1 MQKLIEINFFL
12 LYFQINTNGI
22 LTFLNEFPDFLN
34 IPFPIEYPAIS
45 PFYSNIDTTNADGS
59 TKISY
64 YQTTDSNLLNRAS
77 NVIRGAFSDASDYTA
92 KSLFV
97 VTWNNVQKWRGESRE
112 RLYEKNT
119 FQVAVIS
126 DDESSY
132 VEFLYPQGG
141 IEWVQAETGES
152 GLPDIRARAG
162 FISSDGRYIA
172 LKGSGTD
179 RVRNLPETSNYGQPG
194 RWLYR
199 VGKLPEGANPVEPDN
214 VSHQEETSQPLTC
227 AHGGRLQCHSSSICE
242 DTQDGF
248 CCKCKESYYGNG
260 YSCILSNIPIR
271 VTGSI
276 TGHIGS
282 TSIASQ
288 LQAYVVM
295 VDGRAYTAVS
305 ALTGDLGP
313 KVQLLQIIG
322 GVIGWLFAK
331 PVGQTLNGY
340 QITGG
345 KFNHTSNIRFDSGE
359 NLIITQRY
367 VGLNLWDQLAAE
379 IEISGDVPY
388 VHEGIKVSMDEFVE
402 EYTTSGPNSIQAV
415 SSHRIKLSSGD
426 PDITYTIYQN
436 VSVFMISFCFAQLTF
451 NHRSNTTH
459 ALLLSKLN
467 ETIISTAA

>member
-1 MQKLIEINFFL
+1 M
-12 LYFQINTNGI
+12 
-22 LTFLNEFPDFLN
+22 
-34 IPFPIEYPAIS
+34 PFPIEYPAIS

-64 YQTTDSNLLNRAS
+64 YQSTDYNLLSRAS
-77 NVIRGAFSDASDYTA
+77 STIREAFSNASDFSA
-92 KSLFV
+92 QSLFIA
-97 VTWNNVQKWRGESRE
+97 TWSNVPKWRGESRE

-126 DDESSY
+126 NAESSY

-141 IEWVQAETGES
+141 LQWVQAENGES

-162 FISSDGRYIA
+162 FILSDGRYIA

-179 RVRNLPETSNYGQPG
+179 RVRHLSETSNAGQPG

-199 VGKLPEGANPVEPDN
+199 VGKLAEGASVEEPDN
-214 VSHQEETSQPLTC
+214 VSHQEEPSQALTC
-227 AHGGRLQCHSSSICE
+227 ASGGRLQCHSSATCE

-248 CCKCKESYYGNG
+248 CCKCKDGYYGNG
-260 YSCILSNIPIR
+260 NSCILNNIPIR

-295 VDGRAYTAVS
+295 VDGRSYTAVS

-322 GVIGWLFAK
+322 GVIGWIFAK
-331 PVGQTLNGY
+331 PVGPTLNGY

-345 KFNHTSNIRFDSGE
+345 KFNHTSNVRFQTGE
-359 NLIITQRY
+359 NLLIIQRFI
-367 VGLNLWDQLAAE
+367 GLNLWDQLAAE
-379 IEISGDVPY
+379 IEISGDVPT
-388 VHEGIKVSMDEFVE
+388 VHEGVKVSMDEFVE
-402 EYTTSGPNSIQAV
+402 EFTSSGPNSIQSV
-415 SSHRIKLSSGD
+415 SSHKIQLSSGE
-426 PDITYTIYQN
+426 PDIAYTIYQD
-436 VSVFMISFCFAQLTF
+436 VSLSLMSSFC
-451 NHRSNTTH
+451 
-459 ALLLSKLN
+459 
-467 ETIISTAA
+467 